1 MKNEQA
7 SLHVRLR
14 GMAGNLF
21 TLFLGSVPAWYK
33 NTILV
38 FLLINPLVLFSGGA
52 VVAGWVL
59 VLEFIFT
66 LAMAL
71 RCYPL
76 QPGGLLAL
84 EAILLGMAQPAT
96 VYAEV
101 SHNLPVLLLLMFMV
115 AGIFFMQELLLS
127 VFTWLLLS
135 VKRKWLL
142 SLLFCAVSALLSAF
156 LDALTVTAVLITVCG
171 GFYAVYHA
179 SISSAEMPTPDTAEL
194 EEFRAFLRSLVMHA
208 LMGTAMGGVATLV
221 GEPQNLLIGETMGW
235 HFLDFM
241 HVMSPISLP
250 VLGTGLI
257 MVVVLEKT
265 RRFGYGARLPEAV
278 RDVLQQHAEAA
289 ARQHDWRRPLTLLIQ
304 SMAGLLLIAAL
315 TFHVAEVGL
324 VGLAL
329 LVLLTAFTGV
339 VDERRIA
346 HAFEEAMPF
355 TALLVVFF
363 AIVAVIQQN
372 ELFTPVIHW
381 VLGFDGRTQLTLLYA
396 VNGLL
401 SSVSDNVFVATVY
414 IQQVHAAFLAHAI
427 SREQF
432 ETFAAAINVGT
443 NIPSVATPNG
453 QAAFLFLLTSGVAP
467 LIRLSYVRMLWMA
480 LPYTIVLTGV
490 GLLALLFLV

>member
-38 FLLINPLVLFSGGA
+38 FLLINPLVLFSSGA

-432 ETFAAAINVGT
+432 ETFAVAINVGT

>member
-1 MKNEQA
+1 
-7 SLHVRLR
+7 
-14 GMAGNLF
+14 MAGNLF

-235 HFLDFM
+235 HFMDFM

-250 VLGTGLI
+250 VLGTGLL

-432 ETFAAAINVGT
+432 ETFAVAINVGT

-467 LIRLSYVRMLWMA
+467 LIRLSYVRMLRMA